1 MKVLISDP
9 LAREGADRLK
19 EEDNIKVRE
28 APGLSQE
35 ELIRTIPE
43 YDALIVR
50 SETKVTGEV
59 IGAASRLKVIGR
71 AGTGLDNIDITS
83 ATKRGIIVMN
93 TPGGNT
99 ISAAEHT
106 ISMMLALSRNIP
118 QAHFSL
124 KSGEWNRKKF
134 MGTEV
139 YGKILGM
146 VGLGR
151 IGSEVAKR
159 AQGLKMRTIA
169 YDPFI
174 SKERAEQLG
183 VTLMDLEDLLP
194 EVDYLTVH
202 TPLSSQTRNLIGER
216 EIALM
221 KKDARIINCARGGII
236 QEDALYQ
243 ALKENRL
250 KGAALDV
257 FEKGKPFDSPLLK
270 LDSVIFTPHLGAST
284 KEAQKRVAL
293 DVVLQVIDVLKG
305 GPLRNAVN
313 ILTTSAQLQKKIEPY
328 LSLAEKMGDLEAQL
342 AEGHPKEVMITYG
355 GQFGGLELEPI
366 TVALLKGLLNSVYDT
381 VNYVN
386 APVLAKERG
395 IKLVEI
401 KTPHEAGFTNLVSL
415 KLITDIEER
424 RIDGTVFERV
434 PHIVRI
440 DDYPLDFVPQGNLL
454 ICANV
459 DKPGAVGRI
468 ATTLGRYQVNIGSLQ
483 MGRRNPGRK
492 NVSVYGLDSSPSP
505 EALRDLLKIKEV
517 LEAKLVHL

>member
-1 MKVLISDP
+1 VKILISDP
-9 LAREGADRLK
+9 LAEEGIDRLK
-19 EEDNIKVRE
+19 EEDGIKVRE
-28 APGLSQE
+28 APGLSPK

-50 SETKVTGEV
+50 SETKVTKEV
-59 IGAASRLKVIGR
+59 IHAASRLKVIGR

-83 ATKRGIIVMN
+83 ATKKGIIVMN
-93 TPGGNT
+93 TPEGNT

-124 KSGEWNRKKF
+124 RSGEWNRKKF

-139 YGKILGM
+139 YGKILGI

-151 IGSEVAKR
+151 IGSEVVKR
-159 AQGLKMRTIA
+159 AQGLKMRTVA

-183 VTLMDLEDLLP
+183 VTLMDLEELLP
-194 EVDYLTVH
+194 QVDYLTVH
-202 TPLSSQTRNLIGER
+202 TPLTLQTRDLIGEK

-221 KKDARIINCARGGII
+221 KKDARVINCARGGII
-236 QEDALYQ
+236 QEDALYR

-284 KEAQKRVAL
+284 EEAQKRVAL
-293 DVVLQVIDVLKG
+293 DIVLQVIDALKG
-305 GPLRNAVN
+305 GQLRNAVN
-313 ILTTSAQLQKKIEPY
+313 ILTTSGQLQKKIEPY

-342 AEGHPKEVMITYG
+342 TEGHPKELMVTYRG
-355 GQFGGLELEPI
+355 ELGGLEVGPI
-366 TVALLKGLLNSVYDT
+366 TVALIKGLLNSVYET

-395 IKLVEI
+395 IKLVET
-401 KTPHEAGFTNLVSL
+401 KTSQEAGFTNLISV

-424 RIDGTVFERV
+424 TVDGTVFERV
-434 PHIVRI
+434 PHILRI
-440 DDYPLDFVPQGNLL
+440 DDYPLDFIPEGYLL

-459 DKPGAVGRI
+459 DKPGAVGKI
-468 ATTLGRYQVNIGSLQ
+468 ATTLGKHQVNIGSLQ
-483 MGRRNPGRK
+483 MGRRTRGEK
-492 NVSVYGLDSSPSP
+492 NVSVYVLDSSPSLQ
-505 EALRDLLKIKEV
+505 AIKDLLKLEEI

>member
-1 MKVLISDP
+1 
-9 LAREGADRLK
+9 
-19 EEDNIKVRE
+19 
-28 APGLSQE
+28 
-35 ELIRTIPE
+35 
-43 YDALIVR
+43 
-50 SETKVTGEV
+50 
-59 IGAASRLKVIGR
+59 
-71 AGTGLDNIDITS
+71 
-83 ATKRGIIVMN
+83 
-93 TPGGNT
+93 
-99 ISAAEHT
+99 
-106 ISMMLALSRNIP
+106 
-118 QAHFSL
+118 
-124 KSGEWNRKKF
+124 
-134 MGTEV
+134 
-139 YGKILGM
+139 

-159 AQGLKMRTIA
+159 AQGLKMRIIA

-183 VTLMDLEDLLP
+183 VTLMDLEELLP

-202 TPLSSQTRNLIGER
+202 TPLTSQTRNLIGEK

-236 QEDALYQ
+236 QEDALYR

-284 KEAQKRVAL
+284 KEAQKRIAL
-293 DVVLQVIDVLKG
+293 DIVLQVIAALKG

-313 ILTTSAQLQKKIEPY
+313 ILTTSPRLQKKTEPY
-328 LSLAEKMGDLEAQL
+328 LSLAEKMGGLEAQL
-342 AEGHPKEVMITYG
+342 IEDHPKEVRVTYG
-355 GQFGGLELEPI
+355 GEFGELELGPI
-366 TVALLKGLLNSVYDT
+366 TVALLKGLLSSVYDT

-386 APVLAKERG
+386 APILAKERG
-395 IKLVEI
+395 IKLVET
-401 KTPHEAGFTNLVSL
+401 KTSHEARFTSLVSV

-440 DDYPLDFVPQGNLL
+440 DDYPLDFVPQGHLL

-459 DKPGAVGRI
+459 DKPGAVGKI
-468 ATTLGRYQVNIGSLQ
+468 ATTLGRYQVNIGGLQ
-483 MGRRNPGRK
+483 MGRRTPGGK
-492 NVSVYGLDSSPSP
+492 NVSVYVLDSSPPP
-505 EALRDLLKIKEV
+505 EAIKDLLKLGEI